1 MKKFSFLALAAAG
14 MLFAACSSDK
24 DVAEGAPQTTEIGE
38 GYLALSINLPTAP
51 QSITRA
57 TDDNGSGK
65 FDLDDGLESEY
76 DVKAAY
82 LLVFTPGATED
93 AATFK
98 TAFNINTQW
107 QANGDPHVTVNSK
120 NVVKK
125 VGTVVAKNDLALV
138 VLNPNSIFTF
148 GTKSGTTVDEVTVK
162 VGTTTVDA
170 STTFATF
177 RNLIVENSAVDN
189 ASQMTTNGFYMTN
202 SPLFVKKGSTTE
214 DNPDGTTFRTLVP
227 IEYVYPTEEAAKSG
241 VASEIFVERGM
252 AKVTLE
258 QLAAGKTLGTQTAEE
273 TPEDLDITILG
284 WTLDQTNK
292 KSYLVRSTDQV
303 ADFDA
308 MKNGVSLIYRF
319 TGNTAI
325 SDANRPGEYKYRGY
339 FAIDPNYTGGAGELS
354 HISETDASVFKG
366 DFGIEHPQYCF
377 ENTFD
382 VANQLRKNTTLVQ
395 LKVQVGDGV
404 TDLYTVN
411 GSTSS
416 IYKLAG
422 VETLVKNAVL
432 NFLKSQGKVGTAT
445 SDDLGTVT
453 LENDGTDATVQVIK
467 SVAVTDDGTKFK
479 TGANAAVAA
488 DLAATDSKIKTA
500 VGTITKYAGGVSYY
514 AIRIKHFGD
523 ELTPWH
529 VGTYASPLVDTWL
542 SAWSTKDTA
551 KEKVTPTAGNSY
563 PNNDIDDYLGRY
575 GVLRNN
581 WYDIRIDGIKTLG
594 SAKPINYTED
604 PTPDDELEGY
614 INVKINVL
622 SWARRTQ
629 NWNL

>member
-24 DVAEGAPQTTEIGE
+24 DVAAGVPQTTEVGE

-57 TDDNGSGK
+57 TTDDNGSGA
-65 FDLDDGLESEY
+65 FDLDDGLETEY
-76 DVKAAY
+76 DVKNAY
-82 LLVFTPGATED
+82 LLVFTPGASED

-98 TAFNINTQW
+98 TAFNITTQW
-107 QANGDPHVTVNSK
+107 VSNGDPHVTVNSK

-125 VGTVVAKNDLALV
+125 VGTTIAEGDLALV
-138 VLNPNSIFTF
+138 VLNPNSIYTF
-148 GTKSGTTVDEVTVK
+148 APKGGSTVDEVTVK
-162 VGTTTVDA
+162 VGDTEISS
-170 STTFATF
+170 STTFGTL
-177 RNLIVENSAVDN
+177 RNLLVENNAIDN
-189 ASQMTTNGFYMTN
+189 ASQMTTTGFYMTN
-202 SPLFVKKGSTTE
+202 SPLFEKKGSTTT
-214 DNPDGTTFRTLVP
+214 DNPNNTTFRVLVP
-227 IEYVYPTEEAAKSG
+227 IEHVYPTEEAAKSG

-258 QLAAGKTLGTQTAEE
+258 QLAAGKKLGTQTSEGD
-273 TPEDLDITILG
+273 DLAITILG
-284 WTLDQTNK
+284 WTLDQTNQ
-292 KSYLVRSTDQV
+292 KSYLVRSTDGIG
-303 ADFDA
+303 DFDQ
-308 MKNGVSLIYRF
+308 MVNGVSKIFRF

-325 SDANRPGEYKYRGY
+325 QDANNPGVFKYRGY
-339 FAIDPNYTGGAGELS
+339 FAKDPNYTGGAGELT
-354 HISETDASVFKG
+354 HISETDAAVFKG
-366 DFGIEHPQYCF
+366 TFGVENPQYCF

-395 LKVQVGDGV
+395 LMVQVGDG

-416 IYKLAG
+416 IYKLAA

-432 NFLKSQGKVGTAT
+432 TFLNSKGLVGTASST
-445 SDDLGTVT
+445 DVGDVT
-453 LENDGTDATVQVIK
+453 LANNATDATVQDIK
-467 SVAVTDDGTKFK
+467 TVAITDDGTKFK
-479 TGANAAVAA
+479 TGAAAAVTA
-488 DLAATDSKIKTA
+488 DLAATDSKIKAA
-500 VGTITKYAGGVSYY
+500 VGTIVKYTGGTSYY

-529 VGTYASPLVDTWL
+529 VGTKAAPLVD
-542 SAWSTKDTA
+542 AWMSVWADDGVEA
-551 KEKVTPTAGNSY
+551 NQPTAGNVY
-563 PNNDIDDYLGRY
+563 PENSINDYLGRY

-581 WYDIRIDGIKTLG
+581 WYDLRVTDIKTLG
-594 SAKPINYTED
+594 SAKPINYTDD
-604 PTPDDELEGY
+604 PTTDDELDGY

-629 NWNL
+629 NWSL

>member
-24 DVAEGAPQTTEIGE
+24 DVAAGVPQTTEVGE

-57 TDDNGSGK
+57 TEDNGSGT
-65 FDLDDGLESEY
+65 FDLDDGLETEY
-76 DVKAAY
+76 DVKDAY
-82 LLVFTPGATED
+82 LLVFKPGTSED

-98 TAFNINTQW
+98 TAFNITTQW
-107 QANGDPHVTVNSK
+107 VSNGDPHVTVNSK

-125 VGTVVAKNDLALV
+125 VGTTIAEGDLALV
-138 VLNPNSIFTF
+138 VLNANSIYTF
-148 GTKSGTTVDEVTVK
+148 APKGGSTVDEVTVK
-162 VGTTTVDA
+162 VGDTEISS
-170 STTFATF
+170 STTFGTL
-177 RNLIVENSAVDN
+177 RNLLVENNAIDN
-189 ASQMTTNGFYMTN
+189 ASQMTTTGFYMTN
-202 SPLFVKKGSTTE
+202 SPLFEKKGSTTT
-214 DNPDGTTFRTLVP
+214 DNPDNTTFRVLVP
-227 IEYVYPTEEAAKSG
+227 IEHVYPTEEAAKSG

-258 QLAAGKTLGTQTAEE
+258 QLAAGKKLGTQTSEGD
-273 TPEDLDITILG
+273 DLAITILG
-284 WTLDQTNK
+284 WTLDQTNQ
-292 KSYLVRSTDQV
+292 KSYLVRSTDGIG
-303 ADFDA
+303 DFDQ
-308 MKNGVSLIYRF
+308 MVNGVSKIFRF

-325 SDANRPGEYKYRGY
+325 QDANNPGVFKYRGY
-339 FAIDPNYTGGAGELS
+339 FAKDPNYTGGAGELT
-354 HISETDASVFKG
+354 HISETDAAVFKG
-366 DFGIEHPQYCF
+366 TFGVENPQYCF

-395 LKVQVGDGV
+395 LMVQVGDG

-416 IYKLAG
+416 IYKLAA

-432 NFLKSQGKVGTAT
+432 TFLNSKGLVGTASST
-445 SDDLGTVT
+445 DVGDVT
-453 LENDGTDATVQVIK
+453 LANNATDATVQDIK
-467 SVAVTDDGTKFK
+467 TVAITDDGTKFK
-479 TGANAAVAA
+479 TGAAAAVTA
-488 DLAATDSKIKTA
+488 DLAATDSKIKAA
-500 VGTITKYAGGVSYY
+500 VGTIVKYTGGTSYY

-529 VGTYASPLVDTWL
+529 VGTKAAPLVD
-542 SAWSTKDTA
+542 AWMSVWADDGVEA
-551 KEKVTPTAGNSY
+551 NQPTAGNVY
-563 PNNDIDDYLGRY
+563 PENSINDYLGRY

-581 WYDIRIDGIKTLG
+581 WYDLRVTDIKTLG
-594 SAKPINYTED
+594 SAKPINYTDD
-604 PTPDDELEGY
+604 PTTDDELDGY

-629 NWNL
+629 NWSL